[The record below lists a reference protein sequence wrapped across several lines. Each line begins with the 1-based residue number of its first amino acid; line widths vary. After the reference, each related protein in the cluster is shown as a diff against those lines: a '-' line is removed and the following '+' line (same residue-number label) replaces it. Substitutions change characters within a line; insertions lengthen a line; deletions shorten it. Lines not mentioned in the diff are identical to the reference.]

1 MKYSIEVKNDIVTE
15 QFEYKGRT
23 YQKEWEV
30 EYSGMC
36 LKTKEFHEQLED
48 SGVTDEKVLE
58 EVYSVLDSVF
68 AARFFGTYKM
78 MEGYQNER

>member
-15 QFEYKGRT
+15 QLEYKGRA
-23 YQKEWEV
+23 YQKEWNV

-48 SGVTDEKVLE
+48 SGVTDENVLE
-58 EVYSVLDSVF
+58 EVYDALDSVF
-68 AARFFGTYKM
+68 AARFLGVHKI
-78 MEGYQNER
+78 MERC